1 MTLPTSQDWTAGYV
15 AEIGYTHGYYP
26 ELNPLQA
33 RMALLDTGL
42 PCPTPRHACELGF
55 GQGLSINLHAAGQ
68 AGTTWHGTDFNPAQA
83 GFAQELARESG
94 ANAHLFDEAF
104 AEFCR
109 RDDLPT
115 FDFIGLHGIWSW
127 ISDEN
132 RAVIVDFLHRK
143 LAVGGILYVSYNTL
157 PGWSTMAPLRHL
169 MTQYSDR
176 LSGAGHGITAR
187 IDAALGFVD
196 RMLGT
201 NPQYLGVNPTAT
213 DRFTK
218 FKELPRSYLAHEY
231 FNRDWHPMYFADMAR
246 WLEPAKL
253 SFAGSAHLLD
263 HVDAINLLPE
273 QQQLV
278 AGIPDAVFRQSVRD
292 FVVNQQFRKDYWV
305 KGARPLSPLR
315 QAELMRAQRLV
326 LVTPRADVPLK
337 VPAVTGEA
345 GLNEAIYG
353 PVLDVMA
360 DHKVRTQ
367 GEIEA
372 AIAGKGIAFPQLQQ
386 AVVVLAGM
394 GHLVPAQ
401 DDAAVRAALK
411 TTRGVNQALMQLA
424 RSQAEINHLVSPVTG
439 GGVVVSRFAQLF
451 ALALQ
456 QGRKQPADWA
466 AFVWQILSSQGQ
478 ALMKEGKPL
487 EGAEANLAELN
498 VQAQGFA
505 DRQLPLL
512 KALQVV

>member
-1 MTLPTSQDWTAGYV
+1 MAQLDWTSGYV

-33 RMALLDTGL
+33 RLALNNAGL
-42 PCPTPRHACELGF
+42 PGPAMRHACELGF
-55 GQGLSINLHAAGQ
+55 GQGLSINMHAAGQ

-157 PGWSTMAPLRHL
+157 PGWSAASPLRHL
-169 MTQYSDR
+169 MTQHADR
-176 LSGAGHGITAR
+176 LSGPGYGITAR
-187 IDAALGFVD
+187 VEAALGFSD
-196 RMLGT
+196 RMLEVK
-201 NPQYLGVNPTAT
+201 PLYLGANPTAQE
-213 DRFTK
+213 RFRRL
-218 FKELPRSYLAHEY
+218 KEANRSYLAHEY

-253 SFAGSAHLLD
+253 SFACSANLLE

-278 AGIPDAVFRQSVRD
+278 AAIPDAVFRQTVRD
-292 FVVNQQFRKDYWV
+292 FIVNQQFRKDYWI

-315 QAELMRAQRLV
+315 QAELLRAHRFL
-326 LVTPRADVPLK
+326 LVTMRADVPFK
-337 VPAVTGEA
+337 VQVSAGE
-345 GLNEAIYG
+345 GNLNEGVYG
-353 PVLDVMA
+353 PILDVMA
-360 DHKVRTQ
+360 DHKVRTL

-372 AIAGKGIAFPQLQQ
+372 AIAGRGISFAQLQQ

-394 GHLVPAQ
+394 GHLMPAQ
-401 DDAAVRAALK
+401 DEVATRSALK
-411 TTRGVNQALMQLA
+411 TTRPINQALMQLA
-424 RSQAEINHLVSPVTG
+424 RSQAEIGHLASPVTG
-439 GGVVVSRFAQLF
+439 GGVVAPRFTQLF
-451 ALALQ
+451 TFALQ

-466 AFVWQILSSQGQ
+466 TFVWQLLSAQGEAIL
-478 ALMKEGKPL
+478 KDGKVL
-487 EGAEANLAELN
+487 EGADANLAELN
-498 VQAQGFA
+498 QLAQSFA
-505 DRQLPLL
+505 DKQLPLL